1 MKKYNLSKIMKRAW
15 ELVKKAGMTI
25 SSGLKK
31 AWKEAKNPMKKNIKL
46 NVIGRETF
54 TVNTVTGEITGKTYN
69 ARKFIKDNFNAK
81 WNPDGRKWVADPETI
96 KEEFTKCAKYYE
108 KYIVSDSDSEEVDE
122 SEDKIIRAELINRW
136 DGFYTE
142 NIHASGKVTYTFVG

>member
-15 ELVKKAGMTI
+15 ELVKKTGMTI

-31 AWKEAKNPMKKNIKL
+31 AWLEAKNPMKKTIKL

-81 WNPDGRKWVADPETI
+81 WNPNEKKWVADPELI

-108 KYIVSDSDSEEVDE
+108 KYIVEEIDE
-122 SEDKIIRAELINRW
+122 SEDEIIRTELINRW
-136 DGFYTE
+136 DGFYTRD
-142 NIHASGKVTYTFVG
+142 IHASGKVTYTFVG

>member
-31 AWKEAKNPMKKNIKL
+31 AWKEAKNQMEEILKFRVYKDEI
-46 NVIGRETF
+46 F

-69 ARKFIKDNFNAK
+69 AKKFIKDKFEAK
-81 WNPDGRKWVADPETI
+81 WNPVEKKWVADAEALR
-96 KEEFTKCAKYYE
+96 EELTKWSEYY
-108 KYIVSDSDSEEVDE
+108 KHYIVKDADAETTETTKDE
-122 SEDKIIRAELINRW
+122 IVEKELVNRR
-136 DGFYTE
+136 DGFYSKITY
-142 NIHASGKVTYTFVG
+142 ASGRGV